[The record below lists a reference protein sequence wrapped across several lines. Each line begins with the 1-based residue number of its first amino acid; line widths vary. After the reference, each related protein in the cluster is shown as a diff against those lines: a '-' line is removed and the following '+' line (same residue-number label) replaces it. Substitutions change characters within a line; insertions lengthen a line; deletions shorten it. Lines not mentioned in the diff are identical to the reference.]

1 MRLDAKGYEL
11 IKTFE
16 GLSLK
21 PYLCSAKVP
30 TIGYGN
36 TFYTNGIKVKMS
48 DAPITKEKADEMLKV
63 IADSFALKV
72 SKIVPNNLTQ
82 NQFNS
87 LVSFAFNVG
96 VGKLVK
102 GIYVG
107 GFGGSTLLR
116 LVKIN
121 PNDANIAKEFLKW
134 NKAGGEVVE
143 GLTKRRIK
151 ESALYFTK

>member
-1 MRLDAKGYEL
+1 MRLDSKGYDL

-36 TFYTNGIKVKMS
+36 TFYTNGVKVTIS
-48 DAPITKEKADEMLKV
+48 DAPITQEKANEMLKV

-72 SKIVPNNLTQ
+72 SKIVPSGLTQ
-82 NQFNS
+82 NQFNA
-87 LVSFAFNVG
+87 LVSFAFNLG
-96 VGKLVK
+96 VQALTN
-102 GIYVG
+102 
-107 GFGGSTLLR
+107 STLLR

-121 PNDANIAKEFLKW
+121 PNDGNIAKQFLRW
-134 NKAGGEVVE
+134 NQAGGKVVD

-151 ESALYFTK
+151 ESALYFSK

>member
-1 MRLDAKGYEL
+1 MKLDLNGYNL

-30 TIGYGN
+30 TIAYGS

-82 NQFNS
+82 NQFNA
-87 LVSFAFNVG
+87 LVSFAFNLG
-96 VGKLVK
+96 VQALTN
-102 GIYVG
+102 
-107 GFGGSTLLR
+107 STLLR

-121 PNDANIAKEFLKW
+121 PNDANIAKQFLRW
-134 NKAGGEVVE
+134 NIAGGKVVD

-151 ESALYFTK
+151 ESSVYFTK

>member
-11 IKTFE
+11 IKGFE

-36 TFYTNGIKVKMS
+36 TFYTNGIKVTMS
-48 DAPITKEKADEMLKV
+48 DAPITKEKANEMLKV

-82 NQFNS
+82 NQFNA

-134 NKAGGEVVE
+134 NKAGGEVVD

-151 ESALYFTK
+151 ESSVYFTK

>member
-1 MRLDAKGYEL
+1 MRLDLNGYNL

-36 TFYTNGIKVKMS
+36 TFYTNGVKVTMS
-48 DAPITKEKADEMLKV
+48 DAPITQEKANEMLKV

-72 SKIVPNNLTQ
+72 SKITPSGLTQ
-82 NQFNS
+82 NQFNA
-87 LVSFAFNVG
+87 LVSFAFNLG
-96 VGKLVK
+96 VQALTN
-102 GIYVG
+102 
-107 GFGGSTLLR
+107 STLLR

-121 PNDANIAKEFLKW
+121 PNDGNIAKQFLRW
-134 NKAGGEVVE
+134 NQAGGKVID

-151 ESALYFTK
+151 ESSVYFSK

>member
-1 MRLDAKGYEL
+1 MKLDSKGYEL

-36 TFYTNGIKVKMS
+36 TFYTNGVKVTMS
-48 DAPITKEKADEMLKV
+48 DAPITQEKANEMLKV

-72 SKIVPNNLTQ
+72 SKITPSGLTQ
-82 NQFNS
+82 NQFNA
-87 LVSFAFNVG
+87 LVSFAFNLG
-96 VGKLVK
+96 VQALTN
-102 GIYVG
+102 
-107 GFGGSTLLR
+107 STLLR

-121 PNDANIAKEFLKW
+121 PNDGNIAKQFLRW
-134 NKAGGEVVE
+134 NKAGGKVVD

-151 ESALYFTK
+151 ESALYFSK

>member
-1 MRLDAKGYEL
+1 MKLDLNGYNL

-48 DAPITKEKADEMLKV
+48 DAPITQEKANEMLKV

-82 NQFNS
+82 NQFNA
-87 LVSFAFNVG
+87 LVSFAFNLG
-96 VGKLVK
+96 VQALSN
-102 GIYVG
+102 
-107 GFGGSTLLR
+107 STLLR

-121 PNDANIAKEFLKW
+121 PNDANIAKQFLRW
-134 NKAGGEVVE
+134 NIAGGEVVD

-151 ESALYFTK
+151 ESALYFSKV

>member
-21 PYLCSAKVP
+21 PYLCSAGVP

-48 DAPITKEKADEMLKV
+48 DAAITKEKADEMLKV

-82 NQFNS
+82 NQFNA
-87 LVSFAFNVG
+87 LVSFAFNLG
-96 VGKLVK
+96 VQALTN
-102 GIYVG
+102 
-107 GFGGSTLLR
+107 STLLR

-121 PNDANIAKEFLKW
+121 PNDANIAKQFLRW
-134 NKAGGEVVE
+134 NIAGGKVVD

>member
-1 MRLDAKGYEL
+1 MRLDSKGYEL

-21 PYLCSAKVP
+21 PYKCQAGVS

-36 TFYTNGIKVKMS
+36 TFYTNGVKVTMS
-48 DAPITKEKADEMLKV
+48 DAPITQEKANEMLKV

-72 SKIVPNNLTQ
+72 AKIVPSGLTQ
-82 NQFNS
+82 NQFNA
-87 LVSFAFNVG
+87 LVSFAFNLG
-96 VGKLVK
+96 VQALTN
-102 GIYVG
+102 
-107 GFGGSTLLR
+107 STLLR

-121 PNDANIAKEFLKW
+121 PNDANIAKQFLRW
-134 NKAGGEVVE
+134 NQAGGKVVD

-151 ESALYFTK
+151 ESALYFSK

>member
-1 MRLDAKGYEL
+1 MRLDLNGYNL

-36 TFYTNGIKVKMS
+36 TFYTNGVKVTMS
-48 DAPITKEKADEMLKV
+48 DAPITQEKANEMLKV

-72 SKIVPNNLTQ
+72 SKIVPSGLTQ
-82 NQFNS
+82 NQFNA
-87 LVSFAFNVG
+87 LVSFAFNLG
-96 VGKLVK
+96 VQALTN
-102 GIYVG
+102 
-107 GFGGSTLLR
+107 STLLR

-121 PNDANIAKEFLKW
+121 PNDGNIAKQFLRW
-134 NKAGGEVVE
+134 NQAGGKVIE

-151 ESALYFTK
+151 ESALYFSK

>member
-1 MRLDAKGYEL
+1 MKLNLQGYEL

-36 TFYTNGIKVKMS
+36 TFYTNGVKVKMS
-48 DAPITKEKADEMLKV
+48 DAPITQEKANEMLKV

-72 SKIVPNNLTQ
+72 SKIVPSGLTQ
-82 NQFNS
+82 NQFNA
-87 LVSFAFNVG
+87 LVSFTFNLG
-96 VGKLVK
+96 VPALTN
-102 GIYVG
+102 
-107 GFGGSTLLR
+107 STLLR

-121 PNDANIAKEFLKW
+121 PNDGNIAKEFLRW
-134 NKAGGEVVE
+134 NKAGGKVVD

-151 ESALYFTK
+151 ESSVYFSK

>member
-1 MRLDAKGYEL
+1 MRLDSKGYEL

-36 TFYTNGIKVKMS
+36 TFYTNGVKVTMS
-48 DAPITKEKADEMLKV
+48 DAPITQEKANEMLKV

-72 SKIVPNNLTQ
+72 SKITPSGLTQ
-82 NQFNS
+82 NQFNA
-87 LVSFAFNVG
+87 LVSFAFNLG
-96 VGKLVK
+96 VQALTN
-102 GIYVG
+102 
-107 GFGGSTLLR
+107 STLLR

-121 PNDANIAKEFLKW
+121 PNDGNIAKEFLRW
-134 NKAGGEVVE
+134 NKAGGKVVD

-151 ESALYFTK
+151 ESALYFSK

>member
-48 DAPITKEKADEMLKV
+48 DSPITKEKADEMLKV

-72 SKIVPNNLTQ
+72 SKIVTNNLTQ

-134 NKAGGEVVE
+134 NKAGGEVVD

-151 ESALYFTK
+151 ESSVYFTK

>member
-11 IKTFE
+11 IKGFE

-36 TFYTNGIKVKMS
+36 TFYTNGIKVTMS
-48 DAPITKEKADEMLKV
+48 DAPITKEKANEMLKV

-82 NQFNS
+82 NQFNA
-87 LVSFAFNVG
+87 LVSFAFNLG
-96 VGKLVK
+96 VQALSN
-102 GIYVG
+102 
-107 GFGGSTLLR
+107 STLLR

-121 PNDANIAKEFLKW
+121 PNDGNIAKEFLRW
-134 NKAGGEVVE
+134 NKAGGKVID

>member
-1 MRLDAKGYEL
+1 MKLNLQGYDL

-36 TFYTNGIKVKMS
+36 TFYTNGVKVTMS
-48 DAPITKEKADEMLKV
+48 DAPITQEKANEMLKV

-72 SKIVPNNLTQ
+72 SKITPSGLTQ
-82 NQFNS
+82 NQFNA
-87 LVSFAFNVG
+87 LVSFAFNLG
-96 VGKLVK
+96 VQALTN
-102 GIYVG
+102 
-107 GFGGSTLLR
+107 STLLR

-121 PNDANIAKEFLKW
+121 PNDGNIAKEFLRW
-134 NKAGGEVVE
+134 NQAGGKVVE

-151 ESALYFTK
+151 ESSVYFSK

>member
-1 MRLDAKGYEL
+1 MKLDLNGYNL

-21 PYLCSAKVP
+21 PYLCSAGVP

-36 TFYTNGIKVKMS
+36 TFYTNGIMVTIK
-48 DAPITKEKADEMLKV
+48 DAPITQEKANEMLKV

-82 NQFNS
+82 NQFNA
-87 LVSFAFNVG
+87 LVSFAFNLG
-96 VGKLVK
+96 VQALTN
-102 GIYVG
+102 
-107 GFGGSTLLR
+107 STLLR

-121 PNDANIAKEFLKW
+121 PNDANIAKQFLRW
-134 NKAGGEVVE
+134 NIAGGKVVD

>member
-21 PYLCSAKVP
+21 PYLCSAKVA

-36 TFYTNGIKVKMS
+36 TFYTNGIKVTMS

-82 NQFNS
+82 NQFNA
-87 LVSFAFNVG
+87 LVSFAFNLG
-96 VGKLVK
+96 VQALTN
-102 GIYVG
+102 
-107 GFGGSTLLR
+107 STLLR

-121 PNDANIAKEFLKW
+121 PNDANIAKQFLRW
-134 NKAGGEVVE
+134 NQAGGKVID

>member
-1 MRLDAKGYEL
+1 MRLDSKGYEL

-36 TFYTNGIKVKMS
+36 TFYTNGVKVTMS
-48 DAPITKEKADEMLKV
+48 DAPITQEKANEMLKV

-72 SKIVPNNLTQ
+72 SKITPSGLTQ
-82 NQFNS
+82 NQFNA
-87 LVSFAFNVG
+87 LVSFAFNLG
-96 VGKLVK
+96 VQALTN
-102 GIYVG
+102 
-107 GFGGSTLLR
+107 STLLR

-121 PNDANIAKEFLKW
+121 PNDGNIAKEFLRW
-134 NKAGGEVVE
+134 NKAGGKVVE

-151 ESALYFTK
+151 ESSVYFSK